1 MRERGLGERPLT
13 TRGRRT
19 RNTLVQAAR
28 EAFEEKGFEETRVA
42 EIAARA
48 RLAHG
53 TFYTYFDSK
62 DDVLH
67 EVAKGLTAEMFEA
80 SRSGE
85 PPGAGPVDRI
95 RASTERFLRVY
106 RDNARMMH
114 VVEQVSPRN
123 PRFGHVYLEIRALF
137 VDRIAAGV
145 RRLQKEGAADPALDA
160 DTAAS
165 MLGGM
170 VEHFARV
177 WFLHGQEHDPD
188 NALETATLLWAR
200 GIGLDVSAE
209 DGKVSETAA
218 GPEGEDPARTG

>member
-1 MRERGLGERPLT
+1 MRERRLGERPLT

-19 RNTLVQAAR
+19 RNALVEAAR
-28 EAFEEKGFEETRVA
+28 EVFEEKGFEETRVA
-42 EIAARA
+42 EVAARA

-85 PPGAGPVDRI
+85 PADAGPVDRI

-114 VVEQVSPRN
+114 VIEQVSPRN
-123 PRFGHVYLEIRALF
+123 PRFAHVYLEIRGLF
-137 VDRIAAGV
+137 VDRIASGI

-177 WFLHGQEHDPD
+177 WFLHGQEHDAD
-188 NALETATLLWAR
+188 NALETATVLWAR
-200 GIGLDVSAE
+200 GIGLELTPA
-209 DGKVSETAA
+209 DGDTASPRTSRGPSAA
-218 GPEGEDPARTG
+218 GAV

>member
-1 MRERGLGERPLT
+1 MRERRLDERPLT

-28 EAFEEKGFEETRVA
+28 EMFEEKGFEETRVA
-42 EIAARA
+42 EITARA

-62 DDVLH
+62 DDALH

-85 PPGAGPVDRI
+85 PPGAAPVDRI
-95 RASTERFLRVY
+95 RASTERFLSVY

-123 PRFGHVYLEIRALF
+123 PRFAHVYLEIRGLF

-145 RRLQKEGAADPALDA
+145 RRFQKEGEADPALDA
-160 DTAAS
+160 ETAAS

-200 GIGLDVSAE
+200 GIGLDVSG
-209 DGKVSETAA
+209 DGGTANA
-218 GPEGEDPARTG
+218 TATVPEGESTARKG

>member
-1 MRERGLGERPLT
+1 MRERRLGERPLT

-19 RNTLVQAAR
+19 RNTLVEAAR
-28 EAFEEKGFEETRVA
+28 EVFEEKGFEETRIA
-42 EIAARA
+42 EVAARA

-85 PPGAGPVDRI
+85 PADADPVDRI

-114 VVEQVSPRN
+114 VIEQVSPRH
-123 PRFGHVYLEIRALF
+123 PRFAHVYLEIRGLF
-137 VDRIAAGV
+137 VDRIASGI
-145 RRLQKEGAADPALDA
+145 RRLQKEGAADPELDA

-177 WFLHGQEHDPD
+177 WFLHGQEHDAD
-188 NALETATLLWAR
+188 NALETATVLWAR
-200 GIGLDVSAE
+200 GIGLDLAP
-209 DGKVSETAA
+209 AA
-218 GPEGEDPARTG
+218 GDAEQADTSRGPGAAGAA